1 MAATLTECYI
11 SATIKTLP
19 PATQDDVRA
28 ELEASI
34 GDAVEA
40 RAEQGETRP
49 DAERAVLT
57 ELGDPAVLAARYAER
72 PLHLIGPKYYLTWWR
87 LLKLLLWI
95 VPVCVA
101 AAVAL
106 GLTISDAPVGE
117 IIGQTIAITLSVAV
131 HLCFWTT
138 LVFVVLERS
147 GADTGVKWSVDSL
160 PEPQESGAG
169 RGDLIASLVF
179 LGIAVAALLWDRFVG
194 FVVFATG
201 DIDVSDGLG
210 AQTDVMSILHPGLW
224 PWWIGGALVLI
235 GLEAALAIAVYANRG
250 WRPVLAVLNTV
261 LAVVFA
267 AAAIYLLATGQ
278 LVNPDFLAFIADA
291 GGEGFATGDGK
302 AAGEGGTFR
311 ILAVLTGAVIV
322 GIAVWDIVDG
332 WRKTRRAQRAE

>member
-1 MAATLTECYI
+1 MATTYTERYI
-11 SATIKTLP
+11 AAVTRPLNSTA
-19 PATQDDVRA
+19 QDDVRV

-34 GDAVEA
+34 ADAVDARIDQGEA
-40 RAEQGETRP
+40 RT

-57 ELGDPAVLAARYAER
+57 ELGDPAALAAGYADR
-72 PLHLIGPKYYLTWWR
+72 PLHLIGPRYFLTWWR

-106 GLTISDAPVGE
+106 GLTLSDAPVGE
-117 IIGQTIAITLSVAV
+117 IIGQAIAVTLSVVV

-160 PEPQESGAG
+160 PEPKESGAG

-194 FVVFATG
+194 FVLVATG
-201 DIDVSDGLG
+201 DIDVSKGLG
-210 AQTDVMSILHPGLW
+210 AQTDVMPVLHPGLW
-224 PWWIGGALVLI
+224 PWWIGAALVVI
-235 GLEAALAIAVYANRG
+235 GLEAALAIAVYASRG
-250 WRPVLAVLNTV
+250 WRPSFAALNTV

-267 AAAIYLLATGQ
+267 AGAIYLLATGQ
-278 LVNPDFLAFIADA
+278 LVNPDFLAFIVDA
-291 GGEGFATGDGK
+291 GGEGFAAGDAQ
-302 AAGEGGTFR
+302 AAGEGGIVR
-311 ILAVLTGAVIV
+311 ILAVITGACIAGV
-322 GIAVWDIVDG
+322 GIWDIVDG
-332 WRKTRRAQRAE
+332 WLKTRRATARA